1 MKKLLFLL
9 CFLPFF
15 LPAQTPRT
23 VYHSWDG
30 DGMRPNAK
38 IRTLNIFI
46 NIIYDVLPDTNPCR
60 NDTTVW
66 KNAFNEGIN
75 NEAIP
80 SYLSDITFMNTVY
93 IPGRLTGCMT
103 RVYGESSFDSLQITG
118 DFVVVNI
125 KESRVT
131 DTLNLS
137 FEYNNI
143 IKTALQY
150 INTHGGLQT
159 LYGHDLGWH
168 YGFSNPVITPYFQVL
183 FRNITPK
190 YGGLSGGQGYSGYFD
205 LGTIKIGDTLYHLAG
220 NGTIQGVGN

>member
-103 RVYGESSFDSLQITG
+103 RVCMGSLLLIPCRLP
-118 DFVVVNI
+118 
-125 KESRVT
+125 E
-131 DTLNLS
+131 TLL
-137 FEYNNI
+137 
-143 IKTALQY
+143 
-150 INTHGGLQT
+150 
-159 LYGHDLGWH
+159 W
-168 YGFSNPVITPYFQVL
+168 
-183 FRNITPK
+183 
-190 YGGLSGGQGYSGYFD
+190 
-205 LGTIKIGDTLYHLAG
+205 
-220 NGTIQGVGN
+220 